1 MATPAAAISKSIL
14 NSSQLHL
21 KLYSNYTLF
30 IPISAK
36 DGDNVVNKSRRIKY
50 NRPAK
55 AKAFVFF
62 KAFALTG
69 RHCCLHV
76 NPGCCPGLGASALSG
91 RVGKTKMRCRTCWEN
106 QNAMQGVWD

>member
-1 MATPAAAISKSIL
+1 MATPAAAISRSIL
-14 NSSQLHL
+14 NPSQLHL

-55 AKAFVFF
+55 AKAFGFLKLLPLQGDIV
-62 KAFALTG
+62 AYMLT
-69 RHCCLHV
+69 
-76 NPGCCPGLGASALSG
+76 
-91 RVGKTKMRCRTCWEN
+91 
-106 QNAMQGVWD
+106 QGVVLG

>member
-1 MATPAAAISKSIL
+1 MATPAAAISRSIL
-14 NSSQLHL
+14 NPSQLHL

-55 AKAFVFF
+55 PKAFGFLKLLPLQGDIV
-62 KAFALTG
+62 ACMLT
-69 RHCCLHV
+69 
-76 NPGCCPGLGASALSG
+76 
-91 RVGKTKMRCRTCWEN
+91 
-106 QNAMQGVWD
+106 QGVALG